1 MDFNNKKNCIQDLK
15 YILYTFLKFNN
26 KKINN
31 KKNCI
36 QDHKYIL
43 YTFLKINYTF
53 LKINNN
59 LTIKINLNPS
69 KNRKNPLLYLK
80 IQLKFQLKI
89 ML

>member
-31 KKNCI
+31 LNKSYI
-36 QDHKYIL
+36 QDHKYKL

-59 LTIKINLNPS
+59 KKINNLTIKINLN
-69 KNRKNPLLYLK
+69 
-80 IQLKFQLKI
+80 
-89 ML
+89 